1 MSSSTLSVGIVGLP
15 NVGKSTLFAALTKKQ
30 VDIANYPFCTIEK
43 NVGIVRVPD
52 ERLQKLTELF
62 HSEKT
67 IPTVIEF
74 VDIAGLVRG
83 ANKGEGLGN
92 QFLAEIREVKAIL
105 QVVRCFEDS
114 DIAHVEESI
123 DPLRDIEI
131 IETELLLKDLDTV
144 KKRIFKAE
152 KEIRSEDKKAKAQ
165 YEILLQLQ
173 SALSNGTTAFK
184 FMEQNE
190 GSEKVVLELQLL
202 SSIPILYILNCKGDK
217 APKEVEEKIKS
228 MGSLFVALNVKDEFE
243 YAGFTLEEMEELG
256 AKERRLPLLI
266 TKAYEM
272 LNLITFFTTGSD
284 ETRAWT
290 IEKGDLAP
298 VAAGVIHTD
307 FRDKFIKAVVV
318 QWDKLIK
325 AGGLAEAMA
334 QGLIRTEGK
343 DYVVKDGDVIEV
355 KHG

>member
-1 MSSSTLSVGIVGLP
+1 MSFSVGIVGLP
-15 NVGKSTLFAALTKKQ
+15 NVGKSTLFAALTRKQ
-30 VDIANYPFCTIEK
+30 VDIANYPFCTVEK

-52 ERLQKLTELF
+52 ERLHKLSGVF

-114 DIAHVEESI
+114 EISHVEESI
-123 DPLRDIEI
+123 DPLRDMEI
-131 IETELLLKDLDTV
+131 IETELILKDLDTV

-152 KEIRSEDKKAKAQ
+152 KEMRSQDKKAKAQ

-173 SALSNGTTAFK
+173 SALSSGITALT
-184 FMEQNE
+184 FMERNE
-190 GSEKVVLELQLL
+190 GSGKVILDLQLL
-202 SSIPILYILNCKGDK
+202 SSIPVLYILNCKGDK

-228 MGSLFVALNVKDEFE
+228 MGGLFVAMNIKDEFE
-243 YAGFTLEEMEELG
+243 YAGFTPEEIKELG
-256 AKERRLPLLI
+256 ANEQRLPLLI
-266 TKAYEM
+266 AKAYEM

-290 IEKGDLAP
+290 IQKGDTAP
-298 VAAGVIHTD
+298 QAAGVIHTD
-307 FRDKFIKAVVV
+307 FQDKFIKAVVI
-318 QWDKLIK
+318 QWNKLIE